1 MSQSIEPAASPHA
14 GLAELYFHDPDSL
27 DRFWESLKPDGM
39 EERIDL
45 AGGEILRGTTEMI
58 CIP

>member
-1 MSQSIEPAASPHA
+1 MARRYAE
-14 GLAELYFHDPDSL
+14 LAELYFHDPDSL

-39 EERIDL
+39 EEWIDL
-45 AGGEILRGTTEMI
+45 SGGEILRGTTEMI